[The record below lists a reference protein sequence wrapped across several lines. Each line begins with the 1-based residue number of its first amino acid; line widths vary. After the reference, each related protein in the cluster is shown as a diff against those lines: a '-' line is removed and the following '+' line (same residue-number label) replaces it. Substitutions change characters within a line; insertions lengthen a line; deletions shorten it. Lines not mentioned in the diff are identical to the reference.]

1 MRCWSGGGPCDAKAI
16 ALTSRGGRRYRRGG
30 SYGWKLLVQWTVGNE
45 AATRHGRSGVSAGG
59 FCSPGRGRAALER
72 SVRQTVDV
80 SVPLLRE
87 RGNSVVASTLIT
99 EPWNRRA

>member
-1 MRCWSGGGPCDAKAI
+1 MA
-16 ALTSRGGRRYRRGG
+16 GG
-30 SYGWKLLVQWTVGNE
+30 SSSSSGRWAMKRLL
-45 AATRHGRSGVSAGG
+45 ATGRSGVSAGG
-59 FCSPGRGRAALER
+59 FCSPGRGPAALER
-72 SVRQTVDV
+72 SLRQTVDV